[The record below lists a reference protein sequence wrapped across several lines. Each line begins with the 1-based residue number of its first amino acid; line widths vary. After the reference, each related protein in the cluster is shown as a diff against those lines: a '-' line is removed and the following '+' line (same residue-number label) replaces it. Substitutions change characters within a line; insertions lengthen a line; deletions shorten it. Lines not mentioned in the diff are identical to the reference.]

1 MKFLRYIERI
11 NLLDKLMKKR
21 RTGTPAELAKRLGVS
36 VARLYVIIDQLKDE
50 GAPIVYSRQLCTYFY
65 EYYFSIT
72 IKVQIEELGEVKSRN
87 IYGGEK
93 RFNIFSSLLFLYSD

>member
-11 NLLDKLMKKR
+11 NLLDKLMKER

-50 GAPIVYSRQLCTYFY
+50 GAPIVIPGNYVLIFM
-65 EYYFSIT
+65 SI
-72 IKVQIEELGEVKSRN
+72 
-87 IYGGEK
+87 
-93 RFNIFSSLLFLYSD
+93 IFL